1 MDDRNIAGQL
11 AFLATEVDSL
21 AKTLVRTQEEL
32 ARETDRR
39 SRADTK
45 AEELRTELGAAKKRA
60 QAAERELGK
69 FTATIEAS
77 AHTERAQRQALEQRL
92 EQALQTNERL
102 RKEVQRKE
110 SERHTME
117 ANLREVMANLRSAAQ
132 EVHGSKVIPPV
143 IRDEEKTLVPS
154 RPQDIGW

>member
-11 AFLATEVDSL
+11 ALLATEVDSL

-39 SRADTK
+39 TKADTK
-45 AEELRTELGAAKKRA
+45 VEELRTELAHARKRA
-60 QAAERELGK
+60 QTAERELGR
-69 FTATIEAS
+69 FTASIES
-77 AHTERAQRQALEQRL
+77 TAHTERGQRQALEQRL
-92 EQALQTNERL
+92 QQALLSNEQL
-102 RKEVQRKE
+102 RKDVRRKE
-110 SERHTME
+110 NERHTME
-117 ANLREVMANLRSAAQ
+117 VNLREVMENLRTAAQ